1 MALGIIPVLD
11 TVVNRFVFNFDSIC
25 LWIDKGI
32 KMTLE
37 EQIRCVKREIDYRKR
52 LYPVW
57 VQNGKMTQNDANYQ
71 IECMECV
78 LSSLVVLHKFQLDII
93 AKSKENLK

>member
-1 MALGIIPVLD
+1 
-11 TVVNRFVFNFDSIC
+11 
-25 LWIDKGI
+25 
-32 KMTLE
+32 MTLD
-37 EQIRCVKREIDYRKR
+37 EQIKCVKREIDYRKR

-78 LSSLVVLHKFQLDII
+78 LNSLVVLNKFQLDII

>member
-1 MALGIIPVLD
+1 
-11 TVVNRFVFNFDSIC
+11 
-25 LWIDKGI
+25 
-32 KMTLE
+32 MTLD
-37 EQIRCVKREIDYRKR
+37 EQIKCVKREIDYRKR

-78 LSSLVVLHKFQLDII
+78 LNSLVVLHKFQLDII
-93 AKSKENLK
+93 AKNERNLK

>member
-1 MALGIIPVLD
+1 
-11 TVVNRFVFNFDSIC
+11 
-25 LWIDKGI
+25 
-32 KMTLE
+32 MTLE
-37 EQIRCVKREIDYRKR
+37 EQIKCVKREIDYRKR

-78 LSSLVVLHKFQLDII
+78 LNSLVVLHKFQLDII
-93 AKSKENLK
+93 AKNEKLIKEALK

>member
-1 MALGIIPVLD
+1 MDA
-11 TVVNRFVFNFDSIC
+11 FVHLS
-25 LWIDKGI
+25 LSQHGRI
-32 KMTLE
+32 KMTLD
-37 EQIRCVKREIDYRKR
+37 EQIKCVKREIDYRKR

-78 LSSLVVLHKFQLDII
+78 LNSLVVLHKFQLDII
-93 AKSKENLK
+93 AKNERNLK

>member
-1 MALGIIPVLD
+1 
-11 TVVNRFVFNFDSIC
+11 
-25 LWIDKGI
+25 
-32 KMTLE
+32 MTLD

-78 LSSLVVLHKFQLDII
+78 LNSLVVLHKFQLDII
-93 AKSKENLK
+93 AKNERNLK